1 MGWGNMPLKIKI
13 EFIEEPNEAERI
25 QKLANILVNGAF
37 MYLKNEGLLRVDPQR
52 KEKNREA
59 SNNARKIINQD
70 IPDSIGSA

>member
-1 MGWGNMPLKIKI
+1 MPLKVEI
-13 EFIEEPNEAERI
+13 EYIETPDECERI
-25 QKLANILVNGAF
+25 SKLANILGNGAF

-59 SNNARKIINQD
+59 SNNARRIINQD

>member
-1 MGWGNMPLKIKI
+1 MPLKVEI
-13 EFIEEPNEAERI
+13 EFIEEPNEAELI